1 MQIKFV
7 HDIMK
12 RFDTNFDRNIAFQG
26 PQLRTV
32 YKYPSNVPY
41 LNGKAVVTYYSNSA
55 ANIDK
60 NDNVVYDY
68 SALLT
73 AETEEQVKHFEV
85 TTYTISSLT
94 VEKYEQ
100 IIRNNVVV
108 SERMKQLRDEFALL
122 AEIEKM

>member
-1 MQIKFV
+1 MQIKFI
-7 HDIMK
+7 HDIIK
-12 RFDTNFDRNIAFQG
+12 RFDTNFDLNRKFYG
-26 PQLRTV
+26 SQLRTV
-32 YKYPSNVPY
+32 YKFPVNVPY
-41 LNGKAVVTYYSNSA
+41 LNGKAVVAYYSNSA

-73 AETEEQVKHFEV
+73 AETEEQVKNFEV
-85 TTYTISSLT
+85 TTHTISSLT
-94 VEKYEQ
+94 VDKYED

-108 SERMKQLRDEFALL
+108 SERMKQLRDEFALI

>member
-41 LNGKAVVTYYSNSA
+41 LNGKTVVAYYSNSA

-73 AETEEQVKHFEV
+73 AETKEQVKHFEV

>member
-12 RFDTNFDRNIAFQG
+12 QFDTNFDRNIAFQG

-32 YKYPSNVPY
+32 YKYPKNVPY
-41 LNGKAVVTYYSNSA
+41 LNGKTVVAYYSNSA

-68 SALLT
+68 SSLLN
-73 AETEEQVKHFEV
+73 AETEEQVKNFEV
-85 TTYTISSLT
+85 ETHTISSLT